1 MSSKK
6 FSSVKIDSALL
17 KEVEGFIN
25 LNENKFKYINKK
37 QFVDIAVFEKLKKEG
52 WNEQKKKC

>member
-37 QFVDIAVFEKLKKEG
+37 QFVDLAVFEKLKKEG